1 MMGKVI
7 SPVKKQQG
15 SDDKSK
21 RFYAGG
27 ANGFSEE
34 IFDQGFGDKNTFL
47 WRNKMKNT
55 SSCDI
60 QRLLH
65 YKLGTYMPNKL
76 RAKYMDQK

>member
-1 MMGKVI
+1 MMVEVI

-47 WRNKMKNT
+47 
-55 SSCDI
+55 
-60 QRLLH
+60 
-65 YKLGTYMPNKL
+65 
-76 RAKYMDQK
+76 